1 MLRFLDMSVFRWMS
15 LTRSVSFLF
24 GAALF
29 AVAVASAQSSPSNN
43 PASPASLSPD
53 EASSSNYLPVG
64 DDLSGA
70 PALAAAASAVSSG
83 GGAAQEDHGWKHNV
97 SNNFAVM
104 AGAGF
109 NAPVG
114 NDVPYLTWGGN
125 FSLGGGL
132 HLSNRFAILAEYQFM
147 DDKLPGALIAAT
159 GTQGGNAH
167 IWSLTLDPVIDL
179 FPKHDNSAYITGGYG
194 FYRKLTSFT
203 EPVEEEEC
211 TFYCSIFV
219 ENATVSHFSSNQGGG
234 NLGIGLTHRIGGRF
248 SDSKTRLYAE
258 ARYVFIDTPP
268 ITSPKSFGSTEV
280 LPVTFGVRW

>member
-1 MLRFLDMSVFRWMS
+1 MSVSRWIS
-15 LTRSVSFLF
+15 LMQRVSLLC

-29 AVAVASAQSSPSNN
+29 AVAAASAQSSISPN
-43 PASPASLSPD
+43 PTSSGSLSAD
-53 EASSSNYLPVG
+53 EASSSAYPLVD
-64 DDLSGA
+64 DDLASGA
-70 PALAAAASAVSSG
+70 SALSAAASAAASSG
-83 GGAAQEDHGWKHNV
+83 GGAGQEDHGWKHNI

-132 HLSNRFAILAEYQFM
+132 HFSKRFSVLAEYQFM
-147 DDKLPGALIAAT
+147 DDKLPGALIAAI

-179 FPKHDNSAYITGGYG
+179 FPKHDNSAYLTGGYG

-203 EPVEEEEC
+203 EPVQEEEC
-211 TFYCSIFV
+211 TYYCGIFV
-219 ENATVSHFSSNQGGG
+219 ENVAVAHFSSNQGGG
-234 NLGIGLTHRIGGRF
+234 NIGVGLTHRLGGQF
-248 SDSKTRLYAE
+248 SDSRTRLYAE

>member
-1 MLRFLDMSVFRWMS
+1 MSVSRWIS
-15 LTRSVSFLF
+15 LMQRVSLLC

-29 AVAVASAQSSPSNN
+29 AVAAASAQSSPSSNSGSS
-43 PASPASLSPD
+43 ASFSAD
-53 EASSSNYLPVG
+53 EASSSAFQLV
-64 DDLSGA
+64 DDDPASGA
-70 PALAAAASAVSSG
+70 SALSAAASAAASSG
-83 GGAAQEDHGWKHNV
+83 GGAGQEDHGWKHNI

-132 HLSNRFAILAEYQFM
+132 HLSKRFTVLAEYQFM
-147 DDKLPGALIAAT
+147 DDKLPGALIAAI

-179 FPKHDNSAYITGGYG
+179 FPKHDNSAYVTGGYG

-203 EPVEEEEC
+203 EPVQEEEC
-211 TFYCSIFV
+211 YYYCGIFV
-219 ENATVSHFSSNQGGG
+219 ENVAVAHFSSNQGGG
-234 NLGIGLTHRIGGRF
+234 NLGVGLTRRIGGRF
-248 SDSKTRLYAE
+248 SDSKTRIFAE
-258 ARYVFIDTPP
+258 ARYVFTDTPP

>member
-1 MLRFLDMSVFRWMS
+1 MSVSCWMS
-15 LTRSVSFLF
+15 LTQRVSLLC

-29 AVAVASAQSSPSNN
+29 AVAAASAQSS
-43 PASPASLSPD
+43 LSPNPTSSGTLSAD
-53 EASSSNYLPVG
+53 EASSSAFQLVD
-64 DDLSGA
+64 DDLASGA
-70 PALAAAASAVSSG
+70 SALSAAASAATGSG
-83 GGAAQEDHGWKHNV
+83 GGAGQEDHGWKHNV

-132 HLSNRFAILAEYQFM
+132 HLSKRFTVLAEYQFM
-147 DDKLPGALIAAT
+147 DDKLPGALIAAI

-167 IWSLTLDPVIDL
+167 IWSLTVDPVIDL
-179 FPKHDNSAYITGGYG
+179 FPKHDNSVYVTGGYG

-203 EPVEEEEC
+203 EPEQEEEC
-211 TFYCSIFV
+211 SYYCGVFV
-219 ENATVSHFSSNQGGG
+219 QNVPVAHFSSNQGGG
-234 NLGIGLTHRIGGRF
+234 NLGVGLF
-248 SDSKTRLYAE
+248 AE

-268 ITSPKSFGSTEV
+268 ITNPKSFGSTEV
-280 LPVTFGVRW
+280 LPVTVGVRW